1 MTGPAPGPEAASVTL
16 RSIALP
22 AYGPPLLYGIGS
34 GAVAPAVALSARA
47 LGASLGTAGLVV
59 AVLGVGQIVGDVPAG
74 ALAARIGERRAML
87 VALAVAS
94 VALAG
99 CLLAPGVA
107 ALVASVFVLGLAN
120 SVFGLARQT
129 YLSEVVPLHLRARAL
144 STLGGMLRV
153 GMFVGPFVAA
163 PFVRVGGT
171 DAAYALHLVV
181 AVAAAVLLLVV
192 PDVARHPDGRRRP
205 HGSAPSGRSGPA
217 GPVPPRALG
226 IRAVVRR
233 HRAVLVSLGTAVVLV
248 GAVRASRQ
256 AVIPLWADHLGL
268 DAATTS
274 VVYGVSGLLDT
285 LLFYPS
291 GKVMDLR
298 GRAWVAVPSMAVL
311 GLTHLLLPLTG
322 GLPSLLAVAVLM
334 GVGNGM
340 GAGVVMVLGADVAPP
355 ESRAEF
361 LGVWRLFHDAG
372 SAAGPL
378 VVSAVTAL
386 VALGPAV
393 AVMGGVGLGAAALLA
408 RRLPRMSAPA
418 GRGRMT
424 T

>member
-1 MTGPAPGPEAASVTL
+1 MTASGVTL

-22 AYGPPLLYGIGS
+22 AYGPPLLFGIGT
-34 GAVAPAVALSARA
+34 GAVAPAVALSARG

-59 AVLGVGQIVGDVPAG
+59 AVLGVGQIAGDVPAG

-87 VALAVAS
+87 VAVAVGCL
-94 VALAG
+94 ALAG
-99 CLLAPGVA
+99 CLLAPGVVVLA
-107 ALVASVFVLGLAN
+107 ASVFVLGLAN

-163 PFVRVGGT
+163 PFVRLGGT

-181 AVAAAVLLLVV
+181 ALAAAVLLVVV
-192 PDVARHPDGRRRP
+192 PDVAQRPGSRRQP
-205 HGSAPSGRSGPA
+205 SAAPA
-217 GPVPPRALG
+217 R
-226 IRAVVRR
+226 ITDVVRR
-233 HRAVLVSLGTAVVLV
+233 HRATLLSLGAAVVLV

-285 LLFYPS
+285 LLFYPA
-291 GKVMDLR
+291 GKVMDVR

-311 GLTHLLLPLTG
+311 GLAHLLLPLTG
-322 GLPSLLAVAVLM
+322 GLASLVAVAVLM
-334 GVGNGM
+334 GAGNGM

-372 SAAGPL
+372 NAAGPL
-378 VVSAVTAL
+378 TVSAVTAL
-386 VALGPAV
+386 AALGPAV
-393 AVMGGVGLGAAALLA
+393 AVMGVVGLGAAALLA
-408 RRLPRMSAPA
+408 RRLPRMSTPA
-418 GRGRMT
+418 GHGTMAS
-424 T
+424 

>member
-1 MTGPAPGPEAASVTL
+1 MTGGTTDPPTDPSTQHPATPEVTL

-22 AYGPPLLYGIGS
+22 AYGPPLLFGIGT
-34 GAVAPAVALSARA
+34 GAVAPAIALSARG

-59 AVLGVGQIVGDVPAG
+59 AVLGVGQIAGDVPAG

-87 VALAVAS
+87 VAVAVACL
-94 VALAG
+94 ALTG
-99 CLLAPGVA
+99 CLLAPSVA
-107 ALVASVFVLGLAN
+107 VLAAGVFVLGLAN
-120 SVFGLARQT
+120 SVFGLARQA

-163 PFVRVGGT
+163 PFVRLGGT
-171 DAAYALHLVV
+171 DAAYTLHLVV
-181 AVAAAVLLLVV
+181 ALAAGVLLVVV
-192 PDVARHPDGRRRP
+192 PDVAQRP
-205 HGSAPSGRSGPA
+205 GGAREAQMPPA
-217 GPVPPRALG
+217 R
-226 IRAVVRR
+226 ITDVVRR
-233 HRAVLVSLGTAVVLV
+233 HRAVLVSLGTAVLLV

-311 GLTHLLLPLTG
+311 GLAHLLLPLTG
-322 GLPSLLAVAVLM
+322 GLASLLAVAVLM

-393 AVMGGVGLGAAALLA
+393 AVMGLVGLGAATLLG
-408 RRLPRMSAPA
+408 RRLPRMSTAP
-418 GRGRMT
+418 GHGRMPS
-424 T
+424 

>member
-1 MTGPAPGPEAASVTL
+1 MRGSQVTL

-22 AYGPPLLYGIGS
+22 AYGPPLLFGIGT

-87 VALAVAS
+87 VAVAVAS
-94 VALAG
+94 AALVG

-107 ALVASVFVLGLAN
+107 ALAASVFVLGLAN

-129 YLSEVVPLHLRARAL
+129 WLSEVVPLHLRARAL

-163 PFVRVGGT
+163 PFVRLGGT

-181 AVAAAVLLLVV
+181 ALAAAVLLLVL
-192 PDVARHPDGRRRP
+192 PDLGRPAPGAARRAA
-205 HGSAPSGRSGPA
+205 APVRI
-217 GPVPPRALG
+217 VT
-226 IRAVVRR
+226 VVRR
-233 HRAVLVSLGTAVVLV
+233 HRAVLLGLGTAVVLV

-268 DAATTS
+268 DPATTS

-291 GKVMDLR
+291 GKVMDVR
-298 GRAWVAVPSMAVL
+298 GRAFVAVPSMAVL
-311 GLTHLLLPLTG
+311 GLAHLLLPLSG
-322 GLPSLLAVAVLM
+322 GLPGLLAVAVLM

-355 ESRAEF
+355 QARAEF

-372 SAAGPL
+372 NAAGPL
-378 VVSAVTAL
+378 AVSAVTAL

-393 AVMGGVGLGAAALLA
+393 AVMGVVGLGAAALLA
-408 RRLPRMSAPA
+408 RRLPRVSARP
-418 GRGRMT
+418 GHGTMT
-424 T
+424 S

>member
-1 MTGPAPGPEAASVTL
+1 MRGTAVTL
-16 RSIALP
+16 RSIAVP
-22 AYGPPLLYGIGS
+22 AYGPPLLYGIGQ
-34 GAVAPAVALSARA
+34 GAVAPAIALSARD
-47 LGASLGTAGLVV
+47 LGASLGVAGLVV

-74 ALAARIGERRAML
+74 ALAARVGERRAML
-87 VALAVAS
+87 LAVA
-94 VALAG
+94 VAVAALAG
-99 CLLAPGVA
+99 CLLAPSVA
-107 ALVASVFVLGLAN
+107 VLGASVFVLGLAN

-144 STLGGMLRV
+144 STLGGTLRI
-153 GMFVGPFVAA
+153 GMFAGPFLAA
-163 PFVRVGGT
+163 PFIRAGGT

-181 AVAAAVLLLVV
+181 AVLAAVVLLVV
-192 PDVARHPDGRRRP
+192 PDLTRP
-205 HGSAPSGRSGPA
+205 VDGRSGR
-217 GPVPPRALG
+217 PPRARPAG
-226 IRAVVRR
+226 VVAVVRR
-233 HRAVLVSLGTAVVLV
+233 HRRVLVHLGTAVLLV

-274 VVYGVSGLLDT
+274 VVYGISGLLDT

-298 GRAWVAVPSMAVL
+298 GRAFVAVPSMAVL
-311 GLTHLLLPLTG
+311 GLAHLLLPLTA
-322 GLPSLLAVAVLM
+322 GLPSLVAVAVLM
-334 GVGNGM
+334 GIGNGM
-340 GAGVVMVLGADVAPP
+340 GAGVVMVVGADVAPP
-355 ESRAEF
+355 GSRAEF

-393 AVMGGVGLGAAALLA
+393 AVMGLVGVGAAGLLA
-408 RRLPRMSAPA
+408 RRLPGVAPGGAAPA
-418 GRGRMT
+418 GPAGPDAGQ
-424 T
+424 